1 MVNGFS
7 NSVFVTKHINY
18 LYTLQ
23 TDRVHKTLYMKSMT
37 ILHLICYFEILI
49 FCDDIII

>member
-1 MVNGFS
+1 MVNGFC
-7 NSVFVTKHINY
+7 NSVFVTKHNY
-18 LYTLQ
+18 LYTLK

-49 FCDDIII
+49 FCDDKII